1 MQRLTWPTKH
11 KVTGADVDI
20 LAIKH
25 LWEGGLDYGHGTGH
39 GVGHFLNVHEGPHG
53 IGRFYDIPFTPGRVV
68 TDEPGYYKEGGYGIR
83 IKDCLWLLKSRMDF
97 TDSKI

>member
-1 MQRLTWPTKH
+1 MLIFLSR
-11 KVTGADVDI
+11 
-20 LAIKH
+20 KH

-53 IGRFYDIPFTPGRVV
+53 IGRFYDIPFTPGMVV

-83 IKDCLWLLKSRMDF
+83 IEDCLLVVEK
-97 TDSKI
+97 